1 MNWSGY
7 ASNGA
12 TVVEQ
17 SRTIEWGSTTRFRE
31 GNATGGD
38 LGVVVTVPSGT
49 LVAAIDGAGH
59 GPKAAWAAAAAADV
73 IRSFAGDDL
82 RLLLRDCDEA
92 LRPTRG
98 AALSVALLTFASEQ
112 LTWVGIGN
120 VEGRLVRHS
129 PTQHRTHV
137 SLPLSSG
144 VLGRGLPR
152 ITSTT
157 LDLTRGDVLILA
169 TDGISSSFADRLVP
183 TGRPGEIAEQ
193 IAADH
198 GTSADDTL
206 VLVMRY
212 LGRPA

>member
-17 SRTIEWGSTTRFRE
+17 SRTIEWGSATRFRA

-38 LGVVVTVPSGT
+38 LGVVATVPSGT

-59 GPKAAWAAAAAADV
+59 GPEAARAAATAADV
-73 IRSFAGDDL
+73 IRSFAGADL
-82 RLLLRDCDEA
+82 MLLLRDCDEA

-98 AALSVALLTFASEQ
+98 AALSIALLSFASEQ

-120 VEGRLVRHS
+120 VEGRLVRH
-129 PTQHRTHV
+129 PPKQHRTHV
-137 SLPLSSG
+137 SLPLTSG

-152 ITSTT
+152 FTPTT
-157 LDLTRGDVLILA
+157 VDVTRGDVLILA
-169 TDGISSSFADRLVP
+169 TDGISTSFADRLVP
-183 TGRPGEIAEQ
+183 TGRPGELAEQ
-193 IAADH
+193 IVADH

-206 VLVMRY
+206 VLVVRY

>member
-17 SRTIEWGSTTRFRE
+17 SRTIEWGSSTRFRA
-31 GNATGGD
+31 GSATGGD
-38 LGVVVTVPSGT
+38 LGVVATVPSGT

-59 GPKAAWAAAAAADV
+59 GPEAARAAATAAEV
-73 IRSFAGDDL
+73 IRSFAGADL
-82 RLLLRDCDEA
+82 RLLLQDCDEA

-98 AALSVALLTFASEQ
+98 AALSIALLSFASEQ

-120 VEGRLVRHS
+120 VEGRLVRR
-129 PTQHRTHV
+129 PPKQHRTHV
-137 SLPLSSG
+137 SLPLTGG

-157 LDLTRGDVLILA
+157 LDLARGDVLILA
-169 TDGISSSFADRLVP
+169 TDGISTSFADRLVP
-183 TGRPGEIAEQ
+183 IGRTDEIAEQ

-198 GTSADDTL
+198 GMPADDKL
-206 VLVMRY
+206 VLVVRY
-212 LGRPA
+212 LGRRT

>member
-1 MNWSGY
+1 MNWSDY

-38 LGVVVTVPSGT
+38 LAVVATVPGGT

-59 GPKAAWAAAAAADV
+59 GPEAARAAAAAADV
-73 IRSFAGDDL
+73 LRGFAGGDM

-98 AALSVALLTFASEQ
+98 AALSIAFLSFASAQ

-120 VEGRLVRHS
+120 VEGRLVPRPPKRH
-129 PTQHRTHV
+129 RAHV
-137 SLPLSSG
+137 SLPLTSG
-144 VLGRGLPR
+144 VLGRGLPPV
-152 ITSTT
+152 TPTT
-157 LDLTRGDVLILA
+157 VDLTRGDVLILA
-169 TDGISSSFADRLVP
+169 TDGISTSFADRLDP
-183 TGRPGEIAEQ
+183 TGRPGELAEQ

-212 LGRPA
+212 LGRPT